1 MVIIPLAYKKVAYD
15 SHKDFAPIAMMA
27 SNFLALAVHPNTPF
41 KTARDLINYGKANPN
56 KLTFGT
62 NGEGAFLHFATE
74 LFRKDAGFTY
84 HHVPFKSAG
93 LIVTDLIGGRIDAVM
108 SAFITVQP
116 HAVSKRLRI
125 LGVARETRAPNYP
138 DFPTLAETVPGFKS
152 GGWFGAIAPAGMAK
166 EHIAFLNREMNAAMK
181 SPDIR
186 DKATLVGLEL
196 HTESPE
202 FFTQMLRNDFEKWGK
217 LARDIG
223 FKPQ

>member
-1 MVIIPLAYKKVAYD
+1 
-15 SHKDFAPIAMMA
+15 
-27 SNFLALAVHPNTPF
+27 
-41 KTARDLINYGKANPN
+41 
-56 KLTFGT
+56 
-62 NGEGAFLHFATE
+62 
-74 LFRKDAGFTY
+74 
-84 HHVPFKSAG
+84 
-93 LIVTDLIGGRIDAVM
+93 M